1 MILNLSFLGLV
12 VALLLYIYREGRAY
26 AKILLA
32 IFYFLTSI
40 FGIVHDVT
48 NTPRSEFMISLFA
61 VNFSPLYFLMGP
73 VFYLFVKVI
82 IGRERLVQKDWLHAS
97 VAGIFLINIL
107 PHLFSSFD
115 DKLILAHK
123 IAEHSEALYE
133 AKYLFVPTLI
143 QSTIRPIFT
152 IGYFLYTGY
161 YLIRRCRIKNYFVT
175 HKDSIL
181 WIGLIII
188 LYILLNSASLLVLLN
203 NLELKKTHQNWLSP
217 TMLQICADV
226 KYWVYSLQN
235 LSILFIPYVLFS
247 PQYKKKKQANSR
259 AQGDLVMS
267 TFAPPVKRVV
277 TSTAYEVPY
286 FRLEEIGHQIA
297 KYCVDEPYLRSRF
310 SLSMIAED
318 TKIPYYQLSYYFN
331 NHLGVSFNDWKNEL
345 RVKHIIT
352 LIQSGKAQQN
362 TLEALAHSSGFLSRS
377 NFVKAFKYNTG
388 KTPSEYLKDMK
399 SGI

>member
-26 AKILLA
+26 AKILLG

-48 NTPRSEFMISLFA
+48 NTPRSEFLISLFA
-61 VNFSPLYFLMGP
+61 VNFTPFYFLMGP

-82 IGRERLVQKDWLHAS
+82 IGRERLVIKDCWHMVFA
-97 VAGIFLINIL
+97 ALIMLNIL

-115 DKLILAHK
+115 EKLILAHK
-123 IAEHSEALYE
+123 IVDRPEAIYE
-133 AKYLFVPTLI
+133 ARYLFLPTFY
-143 QSTIRPIFT
+143 QSLLRPIFT
-152 IGYFLYTGY
+152 IAYFVYTGI
-161 YLIRRCRIKNYFVT
+161 YLIKRCRIKNYFVT
-175 HKDSIL
+175 HKISIL
-181 WIGLIII
+181 WIGLIIL
-188 LYILLNSASLLVLLN
+188 LYILLNSASLLVFLN
-203 NLELKKTHQNWLSP
+203 AIELKNFQKNLFSP
-217 TMLQICADV
+217 WVLKACMDI
-226 KYWVYSLQN
+226 KYWVYSVQN

-247 PQYKKKKQANSR
+247 PQYKKKKHSTAR
-259 AQGDLVMS
+259 TQGDLVLS
-267 TFAPPVKRVV
+267 TFVPPVKKVNP
-277 TSTAYEVPY
+277 SSAYEVPF

-297 KYCVDEPYLRSRF
+297 KYCQDEPYLRSRF
-310 SLSMIAED
+310 SLSMISEE

-352 LIQSGKAQQN
+352 LIHSGKAQQN

-388 KTPSEYLKDMK
+388 KTPSEYLKSLK
-399 SGI
+399 S

>member
-48 NTPRSEFMISLFA
+48 STPRSEFMISLFA
-61 VNFSPLYFLMGP
+61 INFSPLYFLMGP
-73 VFYLFVKVI
+73 VFFLFVKVI
-82 IGRERLVQKDWLHAS
+82 IGRERLVDKDWWHVAVS
-97 VAGIFLINIL
+97 VLFLFNIL

-115 DKLILAHK
+115 EKLILAHK
-123 IAEHSEALYE
+123 IVEHSEALYE
-133 AKYLFVPTLI
+133 AKYLFIPTFV
-143 QSTIRPIFT
+143 QSMIRPIFT
-152 IGYFLYTGY
+152 IGYFLYTGF
-161 YLIRRCRIKNYFVT
+161 YLYRRCRIKNYFVT
-175 HKDSIL
+175 HQVSIL
-181 WIGLIII
+181 WIALIIV
-188 LYILLNSASLLVLLN
+188 LYILLNTASLLVLIN
-203 NLELKKTHQNWLSP
+203 NIELGDSKQNLFSPMVLS
-217 TMLQICADV
+217 ICFDI

-247 PQYKKKKQANSR
+247 PQYKKKKHTTSR
-259 AQGDLVMS
+259 AQSEMVLS
-267 TFAPPVKRVV
+267 TFAPPVKRVTV
-277 TSTAYEVPY
+277 STAYEVPY

>member
-175 HKDSIL
+175 HKVSIL

>member
-48 NTPRSEFMISLFA
+48 STPRSEFMISLFA
-61 VNFSPLYFLMGP
+61 INFSPLYFLMGP
-73 VFYLFVKVI
+73 VFFLFVKVI
-82 IGRERLVQKDWLHAS
+82 IGRERLVQKDWLHVIPA
-97 VAGIFLINIL
+97 VLFFINIL

-115 DKLILAHK
+115 EKLLLAHK
-123 IAEHSEALYE
+123 IVENSEALYD
-133 AKYLFVPTLI
+133 APYLIIPTFI
-143 QSTIRPIFT
+143 QSMFRPVFT
-152 IGYFLYTGY
+152 IGYFIYTGF
-161 YLIRRCRIKNYFVT
+161 YLIKRCRIKNYFVT
-175 HKDSIL
+175 HKVSIL
-181 WIGLIII
+181 WIALIIF
-188 LYILLNSASLLVLLN
+188 LYILLNTAAFLVFLN
-203 NLELKKTHQNWLSP
+203 NIELKNSNQSLLSP
-217 TMLQICADV
+217 TVLKVCYDV

-247 PQYKKKKQANSR
+247 PQYKKKKHSTSR
-259 AQGDLVMS
+259 NQGDLVLS
-267 TFAPPVKRVV
+267 TFAPPVKRAAV
-277 TSTAYEVPY
+277 STAYEVPY

-297 KYCVDEPYLRSRF
+297 KYCADEPYLRSRF

-399 SGI
+399 NGI

>member
-32 IFYFLTSI
+32 TFYLLTSI

-48 NTPRSEFMISLFA
+48 STPRSEFMISLFA
-61 VNFSPLYFLMGP
+61 INFSPLYFLMGP

-82 IGRERLVQKDWLHAS
+82 IGRERLVQKDWWHIAVS
-97 VAGIFLINIL
+97 VLFLFNIL
-107 PHLFSSFD
+107 PHLFSSFEE
-115 DKLILAHK
+115 KLILAHK
-123 IAEHSEALYE
+123 IVEHSEALYE
-133 AKYLFVPTLI
+133 AKYLFIPTFI
-143 QSTIRPIFT
+143 QSMIRPIFT
-152 IGYFLYTGY
+152 IGYFLYTGF
-161 YLIRRCRIKNYFVT
+161 YLYRRCRIKHYFVT
-175 HKDSIL
+175 HQVSIL
-181 WIGLIII
+181 WIALIIV
-188 LYILLNSASLLVLLN
+188 LYILLNTASLLVLIN
-203 NLELKKTHQNWLSP
+203 NIELGNSKHNWLSP
-217 TMLQICADV
+217 MVLRICFDI

-247 PQYKKKKQANSR
+247 PQYKKKKHMTSR
-259 AQGDLVMS
+259 AQGEMVLS
-267 TFAPPVKRVV
+267 TFAPPVKRAAV
-277 TSTAYEVPY
+277 STTYEVPF

-399 SGI
+399 NGI

>member
-73 VFYLFVKVI
+73 VFFLFVKVI
-82 IGRERLVQKDWLHAS
+82 IGRERLVQKDWLHAG

-123 IAEHSEALYE
+123 IVEHSEALYE
-133 AKYLFVPTLI
+133 AKYLFLPTLI

-161 YLIRRCRIKNYFVT
+161 YLIKRCRIKNYFVT
-175 HKDSIL
+175 HKVSIL

-188 LYILLNSASLLVLLN
+188 LYIFLNTASLLVLLN
-203 NLELKKTHQNWLSP
+203 NLELQKTQQNWLSP
-217 TMLQICADV
+217 MMLQICFDV

-247 PQYKKKKQANSR
+247 PQYKKKKHTSTR
-259 AQGDLVMS
+259 AQGDLVLS

>member
-73 VFYLFVKVI
+73 VFFLFVKVI
-82 IGRERLVQKDWLHAS
+82 IGRERLVQKDWLHAG

-123 IAEHSEALYE
+123 IVEHSEALYE
-133 AKYLFVPTLI
+133 AKYLFMPTLV

-161 YLIRRCRIKNYFVT
+161 YLIKRCRIKNYFVT
-175 HKDSIL
+175 HKVSIL

-203 NLELKKTHQNWLSP
+203 NFELQKTHQNWLSP
-217 TMLQICADV
+217 TMLKICFDV

-247 PQYKKKKQANSR
+247 PQYKKKKHTSSR
-259 AQGDLVMS
+259 AQGDLVLS

>member
-143 QSTIRPIFT
+143 QSTIWPIFT

-175 HKDSIL
+175 HKVSIL

-203 NLELKKTHQNWLSP
+203 NFELKKTHQNWLSP